1 MKQLTKTEQAVQEGR
16 PLFINKVVKP
26 EWGQLP
32 IKGLTQYQARKAG
45 HKGEGQGA
53 DHPNPNLA

>member
-32 IKGLTQYQARKAG
+32 IKDSRNTKLGKRVT
-45 HKGEGQGA
+45 KGKDKGQIIQ
-53 DHPNPNLA
+53 NPNLA